1 MQDDASRSIRQ
12 LIERMPQWVRA
23 DLSARDAM
31 TRGRAE
37 DALFAMIDAAIIA
50 TTTSDAPVPPVDGES
65 TTPPSM

>member
-23 DLSARDAM
+23 DLAARDAM

-37 DALFAMIDAAIIA
+37 DALFATIDAAIIA
-50 TTTSDAPVPPVDGES
+50 TRTSDAPVPPVDGES
-65 TTPPSM
+65 TAPTSM

>member
-1 MQDDASRSIRQ
+1 MPKDASRNIRQ

-31 TRGRAE
+31 VRGRAE

-50 TTTSDAPVPPVDGES
+50 TKTSAAPVPPVDGES
-65 TTPPSM
+65 TAPTSM

>member
-1 MQDDASRSIRQ
+1 MPKDASGDIRQ

-37 DALFAMIDAAIIA
+37 DALFAMIDAAITA
-50 TTTSDAPVPPVDGES
+50 TRTSDASVLPVDGES
-65 TTPPSM
+65 TAPIPM